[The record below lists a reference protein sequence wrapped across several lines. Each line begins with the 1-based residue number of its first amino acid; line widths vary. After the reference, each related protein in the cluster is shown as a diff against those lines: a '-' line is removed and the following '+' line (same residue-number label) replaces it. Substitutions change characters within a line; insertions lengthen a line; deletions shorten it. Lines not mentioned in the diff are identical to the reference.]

1 MTATLCS
8 FILKPHIINKNQSTA
23 APLGDTPAPSR
34 WDRAREQVKT
44 GRALAASGQLLLT
57 NPDGLF
63 FHVNDTSSSHSH
75 D

>member
-1 MTATLCS
+1 MTVDSLYLDDYLLT
-8 FILKPHIINKNQSTA
+8 KNQSTA

-57 NPDGLF
+57 NLDGLF
-63 FHVNDTSSSHSH
+63 YHVNDTSSSHSY